1 MKRAELLEAALSEE
15 DTNKLR
21 VLRDLFEMESS
32 AVRSYYDEVIS
43 AGRAIEM
50 LQRAIEVKADASI
63 SKQITEMKGI
73 IADRITKIKAS

>member
-1 MKRAELLEAALSEE
+1 MKRTELLEAALSEE

-43 AGRAIEM
+43 VGRAIET
-50 LQRAIEVKADASI
+50 LQRSIEAKADAGI
-63 SKQITEMKGI
+63 SKQITTMKGI
-73 IADRITKIKAS
+73 ITEKVAKIKAS

>member
-21 VLRDLFEMESS
+21 VLRELFEMESR
-32 AVRSYYDEVIS
+32 AVRSYYDEIIE
-43 AGRAIEM
+43 AGRAIEGF
-50 LQRAIEVKADASI
+50 QKIIAIKADAGI

-73 IADRITKIKAS
+73 ITDRVAKIKAS